1 MMHWKGRAV
10 LSLFMLVAAV
20 STKAMACGK
29 QGTCDL
35 TDSSIS
41 WNEGIPM
48 NGEWQFYW
56 KQLLTPEDLRQGKG
70 QLTGYLSPDADW
82 RITDFAGADLHSA
95 PYATYHIQFN
105 VSSPDPLTIRFPRF
119 PSAAVLWVNEQKI
132 ASIGQLSTEGKE
144 PLARQRI
151 VFHSF
156 IPKQGTNT
164 LTIELSNHSYY
175 FHSGMGGVVIGKPE
189 VVQNEFQSILI
200 RDALTF
206 GAILIMAFY
215 HFYLWWIRRSRRA
228 PLYFGLFCFAMGLRS
243 LGVGQGQIL
252 SHWFPNA
259 PLELQLKIEYLS
271 IAVPSFALLLL
282 VRDLYPK
289 EFPKRIAYPLASL
302 ALFWVLLISVTTGD
316 IFPESLRAFQV
327 LVLIAGT
334 SITVSL
340 ITAAI
345 RRSEGALIFLLGFGS
360 LFGASVVDILVTMN
374 VFQAPPIAHIGTF
387 ALVFFQAI
395 LLSRRFDKAFDQAE
409 QAEKEVRFLNEGLE
423 RMVKERTDQVNIIL
437 RNVSSG
443 FLLIDRQGILQ
454 PGFTDSCHKL
464 IGVNLTP
471 GARLS
476 DMLPLDNK
484 TKAMLRETII
494 QVFDDCLPTEV
505 SLAQL
510 PYPVPIG
517 GRMLGISGAALRDDT
532 GRLWAILFT
541 ITDVTRLQEAE
552 KKIAYNEMLIGILRE
567 QAAFKVF
574 LEDFRKEIQLALA
587 ALQSNNQ
594 AATRNLLHT
603 MKGNLGIFGMRQL
616 ADYIHE
622 VEGRELVTVET
633 IQELS
638 QRMESLLDENKDLL
652 GLDKKDLIFEV
663 RREDYNDIISWGA
676 RNLDARHYQELTR
689 LLKRSC
695 QKPIRT
701 YIGPLQ
707 TTVEMLGH
715 KLDKCVECE
724 IIGADMHVDES
735 IAPVLRNLVHLIRNS
750 VDHGIEPIEERGS
763 KSRTGKIKLAFT
775 QTDRE
780 LEIQVEDDGRGLN
793 AETIRDK
800 AKKLGLLS
808 GDGRDLTEDE
818 IFRFIFS
825 QGFSTADEV
834 SDISGRGVG
843 MSAILEA
850 VEELSGTLQI
860 VSKKG
865 LGLQVI
871 IKIPLHA
878 ETPAA
883 QGLPRVV

>member
-1 MMHWKGRAV
+1 MMHWMGRAV
-10 LSLFMLVAAV
+10 LGLFILAAV
-20 STKAMACGK
+20 SSKAWACGK
-29 QGTCDL
+29 QGVCDL
-35 TDSSIS
+35 TGSGTSWDESI
-41 WNEGIPM
+41 PVM
-48 NGEWQFYW
+48 GEWQFFW
-56 KQLLTPEDLRQGKG
+56 KQLLTPEDLRLGKG

-82 RITDFAGADLHSA
+82 RITDFAGADLHSV
-95 PYATYHIQFN
+95 PYATYHIQFL
-105 VSSPDPLTIRFPRF
+105 VSAADPLTIRFPRL
-119 PSAAVLWVNEQKI
+119 PSAAVLWVNDQKV

-144 PLARQRI
+144 ALAGQRV

-156 IPKQGTNT
+156 VPNQGLNT
-164 LTIELSNHSYY
+164 ITIQLSNYSYY
-175 FHSGMGGVVIGKPE
+175 FHSGMGGVAIGRPE
-189 VVQNEFQSILI
+189 IVQSEFQSIMV

-215 HFYLWWIRRSRRA
+215 HFYLWWIRRSRMA

-252 SHWFPNA
+252 SHWFPNS

-271 IAVPSFALLLL
+271 IAIPSFALLLL

-289 EFPKRIAYPLASL
+289 EFPKWVAYPLAAAAFL
-302 ALFWVLLISVTTGD
+302 WVLLILLTTAE
-316 IFPESLRAFQV
+316 IFPKSLRPYQI
-327 LVLIAGT
+327 LLMISGC
-334 SITVSL
+334 SIITAL
-340 ITAAI
+340 ITAAV
-345 RRSEGALIFLLGFGS
+345 RKSEGAIIFLLGFGS

-374 VFQAPPIAHIGTF
+374 FFHSPPLAHIGTF
-387 ALVFFQAI
+387 AMVFFQAI

-423 RMVKERTDQVNIIL
+423 RIVKERTDQVNIIL

-476 DMLPLDNK
+476 DMLPLDK
-484 TKAMLRETII
+484 QTKAMLRETII

-505 SLAQL
+505 SLAQI
-510 PYPVPIG
+510 PYPLPIS

-567 QAAFKVF
+567 QVAFKVF
-574 LEDFRKEIQLALA
+574 LEDFRKEIQLALV
-587 ALQSNNQ
+587 ALQANNQ
-594 AATRNLLHT
+594 GGARNLLHT

-616 ADYIHE
+616 AEFIHE
-622 VEGRELVTVET
+622 IEGRELVTVAD
-633 IQELS
+633 INELS
-638 QRMESLLDENKDLL
+638 QKMESLLDENKGLL
-652 GLDKKDLIFEV
+652 GLDKKDLTFEV
-663 RREDYNDIISWGA
+663 RLEDYNEIMGWAS

-707 TTVEMLGH
+707 STIEMLGN

-724 IIGADMHVDES
+724 ITGADMHVDES
-735 IAPVLRNLVHLIRNS
+735 FAPVLRNLIHLIRNS
-750 VDHGIEPIEERGS
+750 VDHGIEPPEARGA
-763 KSRTGKIKLAFT
+763 KSRTGKIMLAFT
-775 QTDRE
+775 QTDKE
-780 LEIQVEDDGRGLN
+780 LEIRVEDDGRGLN
-793 AETIRDK
+793 AEAIKDK
-800 AKKLGLLS
+800 AKKLGLIT

-818 IFRFIFS
+818 VHRLIFS

-850 VEELSGTLQI
+850 VEDLSGTLQI
-860 VSKKG
+860 NSKKG

-871 IKIPLHA
+871 IRIPLQA
-878 ETPAA
+878 ESYAEP
-883 QGLPRVV
+883 GLPRVV